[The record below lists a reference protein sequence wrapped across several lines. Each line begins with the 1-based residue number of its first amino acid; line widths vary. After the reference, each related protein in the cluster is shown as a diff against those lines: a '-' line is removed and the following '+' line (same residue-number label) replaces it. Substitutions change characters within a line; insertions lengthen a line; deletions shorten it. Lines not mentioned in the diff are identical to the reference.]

1 MEKISENKYIPW
13 VALVL
18 VLAIMV
24 VPAMNDFWSTYFVD
38 PIMADSKGEA
48 GAKYNIYNTVIYG
61 LIFFLLF
68 LVVQELLED
77 LKIEVDERFVIASVP
92 LLILGGTSRVLE
104 DADVFEPPIQYLFIS
119 PLIYGI
125 ITLYAL
131 LTFSLAVWLSKS
143 DLPSLTKGQGLVAFA
158 IGGYGLW
165 WYFVPGDWLHP
176 SSWSLIVLAVSA
188 LTAEFYRGQPLRDP
202 KLFFGITT
210 SLLVILTLLT
220 LAQAPIN
227 NPEILWNTLLISG
240 FLTFTIGYFA
250 WFIANRGIPN
260 PMFLL
265 LAILMGYNSHLALSG
280 TVVLM
285 AYFGVG
291 LSLGCSLAFPL
302 RTWAP
307 AAILLNPLYLILY
320 FGHFFDGSAT
330 FLGIEEYGYTEK
342 HVLPTGFINYF
353 GTAAIMLPLKFLVV
367 TGVIAALES
376 EESKE
381 QEQQM
386 VNLLLLFLLTLGL
399 APGTRDVLRIMFGT

>member
-24 VPAMNDFWSTYFVD
+24 VPAVNDFWSTYFVD

-131 LTFSLAVWLSKS
+131 LTISLAVWLSKS

-285 AYFGVG
+285 AYFGLG

-307 AAILLNPLYLILY
+307 APILLNPLYLILY

>member
-24 VPAMNDFWSTYFVD
+24 VPAVNDFWSTYFVD

-48 GAKYNIYNTVIYG
+48 GAKYNIYNTIIYG

-68 LVVQELLED
+68 LVVQELLEN

-131 LTFSLAVWLSKS
+131 LTISLAVWLSKS

-240 FLTFTIGYFA
+240 FLTFAIGYFA

>member
-24 VPAMNDFWSTYFVD
+24 VPAVNDFWSTYFVD

-285 AYFGVG
+285 AYFGLG

>member
-24 VPAMNDFWSTYFVD
+24 VPAVNDFWSTYFVD

-48 GAKYNIYNTVIYG
+48 GAKYNIYNTIIYG

-68 LVVQELLED
+68 LVVQELLEN

-131 LTFSLAVWLSKS
+131 LTISLAVWISKS

-330 FLGIEEYGYTEK
+330 FLCIEEYGYTEK

>member
-24 VPAMNDFWSTYFVD
+24 VPAVNDFWSTYFVD

-131 LTFSLAVWLSKS
+131 LTISLAVWLSKS

-240 FLTFTIGYFA
+240 FLTFAIGYFA

>member
-1 MEKISENKYIPW
+1 
-13 VALVL
+13 VL

-24 VPAMNDFWSTYFVD
+24 VPAVNDFWSTYFVD

-48 GAKYNIYNTVIYG
+48 GAKYNIYNTIIYG

-68 LVVQELLED
+68 LVVQELLEN

-131 LTFSLAVWLSKS
+131 LTISLAVWLSKS

-285 AYFGVG
+285 AYFGLG

-302 RTWAP
+302 RTWA
-307 AAILLNPLYLILY
+307 
-320 FGHFFDGSAT
+320 
-330 FLGIEEYGYTEK
+330 
-342 HVLPTGFINYF
+342 
-353 GTAAIMLPLKFLVV
+353 
-367 TGVIAALES
+367 
-376 EESKE
+376 
-381 QEQQM
+381 
-386 VNLLLLFLLTLGL
+386 
-399 APGTRDVLRIMFGT
+399 

>member
-24 VPAMNDFWSTYFVD
+24 VPAVNDFWSTYFVD

-48 GAKYNIYNTVIYG
+48 GAKYNIYNTVIFG

-68 LVVQELLED
+68 LVVQELLEN

-131 LTFSLAVWLSKS
+131 LTISLAVWLSKS

>member
-18 VLAIMV
+18 VLVIMV
-24 VPAMNDFWSTYFVD
+24 VPAVNDFWSTYFVD

-68 LVVQELLED
+68 LVVQELLEN

>member
-24 VPAMNDFWSTYFVD
+24 VPAVNDFWSTYFVD

-131 LTFSLAVWLSKS
+131 LTISLAAWLSKS

-176 SSWSLIVLAVSA
+176 SSCSLIVLAVSA

-285 AYFGVG
+285 AYFGLG

>member
-24 VPAMNDFWSTYFVD
+24 VPAVNDFWSTYFVD

-68 LVVQELLED
+68 LVVQELLEN

-131 LTFSLAVWLSKS
+131 LTISLAVWLSKS

-220 LAQAPIN
+220 LAQIPIN

>member
-131 LTFSLAVWLSKS
+131 LTISLVVWLSKS

-210 SLLVILTLLT
+210 SLLVVLTLLT

-285 AYFGVG
+285 AYFGLG

-386 VNLLLLFLLTLGL
+386 VNLLILFLLTLGL

>member
-24 VPAMNDFWSTYFVD
+24 VPAVNDFWSTYFVD

-131 LTFSLAVWLSKS
+131 LTISLVVWLSKS

>member
-24 VPAMNDFWSTYFVD
+24 VPAVNDFWSTYFVD

-68 LVVQELLED
+68 LVVQELLEN

-285 AYFGVG
+285 AYFGLG

-307 AAILLNPLYLILY
+307 AALLLNPLYLILY

-330 FLGIEEYGYTEK
+330 FLGIDEYGYTEK

>member
-24 VPAMNDFWSTYFVD
+24 VPAVNDFWSTYFVD

-131 LTFSLAVWLSKS
+131 LTISLAVWLSKS

-165 WYFVPGDWLHP
+165 WYFIPGDWLHP

-240 FLTFTIGYFA
+240 FLTFTIGYLA

-285 AYFGVG
+285 AYFGLG

>member
-18 VLAIMV
+18 VLVIMV
-24 VPAMNDFWSTYFVD
+24 VPAVNDFWSTYFVD

-131 LTFSLAVWLSKS
+131 LTISLAVWLSKS

>member
-24 VPAMNDFWSTYFVD
+24 VPAVNDFWSTYFVD

-131 LTFSLAVWLSKS
+131 LTISLAVWLSKS

-285 AYFGVG
+285 AYFGLG

>member
-24 VPAMNDFWSTYFVD
+24 VPAVNDFWSTYFVD

-104 DADVFEPPIQYLFIS
+104 DADVFEPPLQYLFIS

-131 LTFSLAVWLSKS
+131 LTISLAVWLSKS